1 MSMISNSIKILF
13 LGNDEKDKKQPFKKI
28 EDFIEV
34 SKMIDI
40 TDILDEIKFGYLSD
54 MQWIV
59 KANSLEENFKDLW
72 KPIYHFY
79 YGLCFM
85 FESRNSSL
93 LSPLGDTYL
102 RMILHFNV
110 SSNFCKL

>member
-1 MSMISNSIKILF
+1 
-13 LGNDEKDKKQPFKKI
+13 
-28 EDFIEV
+28 
-34 SKMIDI
+34 MIDI

-54 MQWIV
+54 MHWIV

-72 KPIYHFY
+72 KPIYHFF

-102 RMILHFNV
+102 IAWFNIIITLFREILYGIYFNIRCIILY
-110 SSNFCKL
+110 FT